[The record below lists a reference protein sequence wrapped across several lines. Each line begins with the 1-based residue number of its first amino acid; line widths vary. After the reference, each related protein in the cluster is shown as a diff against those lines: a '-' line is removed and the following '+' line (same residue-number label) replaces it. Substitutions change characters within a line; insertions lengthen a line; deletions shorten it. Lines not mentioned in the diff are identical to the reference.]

1 MLRVMATKRV
11 AVVEDDQA
19 IALLLRE
26 LLSIEGFD
34 VTVVHD
40 GGRAMDV
47 LGAQRFDA
55 VVLDVMLPGRDGF
68 EILRDIRADA
78 RLRETP
84 VILLTALD
92 DAKNTWEGW
101 RAGCNWYLPKP
112 FEPEQVVGAVLSVL
126 AA

>member
-1 MLRVMATKRV
+1 MLLVMTGKRV

-34 VTVVHD
+34 VTVVND
-40 GGRAMDV
+40 GASAMAT

-78 RLRETP
+78 KLRETP

-101 RAGCNWYLPKP
+101 RAGCNWYLAKP
-112 FEPEQVVGAVLSVL
+112 FEPEQVVSAVRNIL